1 MISMIKVVKVRS
13 LQIQLNTAW
22 EQYCVRCDKYN
33 NFVDIACEKYQS
45 ILSNRA
51 AQRSRLQVFND
62 QTAEQFVVSVV
73 EFYDNQ
79 VSEM

>member
-1 MISMIKVVKVRS
+1 MISMINDVKVRS
-13 LQIQLNTAW
+13 LQTQLNTAW

-51 AQRSRLQVFND
+51 AQRSRLQVYED
-62 QTAEQFVVSVV
+62 KTEQFVVK
-73 EFYDNQ
+73 F
-79 VSEM
+79 